1 MEQRGGRHR
10 VGGLAVR
17 TPGVE
22 ADVGGHAQPDIRRGR
37 FQRELDATAVK
48 VLPGSG
54 PSVTVARWPTA
65 SPASTLS
72 GTSQI
77 ASMSPDHANW

>member
-1 MEQRGGRHR
+1 M
-10 VGGLAVR
+10 LAVMPSR
-17 TPGVE
+17 TSGEGDSSVS
-22 ADVGGHAQPDIRRGR
+22 VT
-37 FQRELDATAVK
+37 REVRLCGSAAGAISRKTAVK